1 MHAIFYLHT
10 CTYIHICTKY
20 TSERDNG
27 APSVHYVMSEKYARE
42 KQNSDKIRGYGDRGK
57 HTSHIHA
64 CTLYMYV
71 YWTEPYT

>member
-1 MHAIFYLHT
+1 MQYS
-10 CTYIHICTKY
+10 TYIHVHTY
-20 TSERDNG
+20 TYVQNTQVNVIEMCDNG

-64 CTLYMYV
+64 CMLYMYV
-71 YWTEPYT
+71 Y